1 MAIKE
6 IVTYP
11 NPILKKKSKPIT
23 AFDSELKRLVDDMAE
38 TMFAVPGSG
47 LAAVQIGALLQVLL
61 MNLSENENENKY
73 LALINPEIL
82 EKQGT
87 QSDKEGCLSVP
98 DYFTKVKRAQKV
110 KVQALDINGNEHKY
124 EFEDWLAR
132 VVQHEVDHLNGI
144 LILDRISSLKR
155 ALYKKRRKKQLKKEK
170 SE

>member
-23 AFDSELKRLVDDMAE
+23 AFDSELKQLVDDMAE

-61 MNLSENENENKY
+61 MNLSKNENENEY

-82 EKQGT
+82 EKQGV

-98 DYFTKVKRAQKV
+98 DYFTNVKRAQKV

>member
-1 MAIKE
+1 MAKKE

-23 AFDSELKRLVDDMAE
+23 AFDSELKHLVDDMAE

-61 MNLSENENENKY
+61 MNLSDNENENKY

-82 EKQGT
+82 EKQGI

-110 KVQALDINGNEHKY
+110 KVQACDINGNEHKY

-155 ALYKKRRKKQLKKEK
+155 ALYKKRRKKQLKKKK

>member
-1 MAIKE
+1 MAKKE

-110 KVQALDINGNEHKY
+110 KVQGLDINGNEHKY

>member
-1 MAIKE
+1 MAKKE

>member
-1 MAIKE
+1 MAKKE

-23 AFDSELKRLVDDMAE
+23 VFDSELKRLVADMAE
-38 TMFAVPGSG
+38 TMFEAPGSG
-47 LAAVQIGALLQVLL
+47 LAAVQIGVLLQVLL

-82 EKQGT
+82 EKQGA

-110 KVQALDINGNEHKY
+110 KVQALDINGNEHEY

>member
-23 AFDSELKRLVDDMAE
+23 SFDSELKQLVDDMAE

-47 LAAVQIGALLQVLL
+47 LAAVQIGALFQVFL
-61 MNLSENENENKY
+61 MNLSKNENENKY

-170 SE
+170 SG